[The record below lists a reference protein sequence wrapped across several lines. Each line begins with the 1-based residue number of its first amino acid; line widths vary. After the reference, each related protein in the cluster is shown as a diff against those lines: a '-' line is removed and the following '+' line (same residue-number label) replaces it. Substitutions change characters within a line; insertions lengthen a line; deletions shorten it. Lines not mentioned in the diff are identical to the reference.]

1 MSENINYLCKI
12 TRSSFHMKFTDN
24 FKNVNWWVLL
34 PSRAGRIDSFLP
46 GYSRRI
52 CMLEES
58 VAGTA
63 HPDPPTLN
71 LHKNASDSSSG
82 KVTTAE

>member
-12 TRSSFHMKFTDN
+12 TRSSFHMKFTCN
-24 FKNVNWWVLL
+24 FKNMNWWVLL
-34 PSRAGRIDSFLP
+34 PTQAGRIDSFLP

-52 CMLEES
+52 RVLGED

-63 HPDPPTLN
+63 HSACLLAQILPTLSCAQ
-71 LHKNASDSSSG
+71 KYF
-82 KVTTAE
+82 